1 MTRSGGPPR
10 GRAGGRPARLPGL
23 LLRGLAVV
31 GTAALAA
38 GLLRAPGAG
47 PPLADAAVAR
57 AERWTWDLPR
67 GFPEPRVPR
76 TNPMST
82 AKVEVGRHLF
92 YDRRLS
98 ANRRQSC
105 GSCHQQGRA
114 FTDGRMTA
122 VGSTGQVHPRNT
134 PSLANVAYAP
144 TLTWANPALVTLERQ
159 AEVPLFGA
167 DPVELGVTDRTRAS
181 VLARVQRDPRYRR
194 LFRRAFPGLRQ
205 PISWSTVVASL
216 AAFQRSLISGDSRY
230 DRYVAGRARLSAA
243 ERRGARLFFGERAEC
258 FHCHG
263 GFTFTDQA
271 TWAGAPE
278 SRTPFHNTGLFNIGG
293 TGAFPE
299 PNRGVFEVT
308 GRPADMGAFRAP
320 SLRNV
325 AVTAP
330 YMHDGSMRTLR
341 EVVDFYAAGGR
352 VITDGPLA
360 GDGRL
365 SPLRDPLIGAIDLGE
380 RDRRDL
386 VAFLR
391 TLTDRRFLTDPRH
404 ADPFKPTR
412 SRR

>member
-1 MTRSGGPPR
+1 M
-10 GRAGGRPARLPGL
+10 PAL
-23 LLRGLAVV
+23 LLRCIAVA
-31 GTAALAA
+31 GTAALAVA
-38 GLLRAPGAG
+38 LLRAPGAG
-47 PPLADAAVAR
+47 TLPATAAQTR
-57 AERWTWDLPR
+57 PDRWTWDLPR

-76 TNPMST
+76 SNPMT
-82 AKVEVGRHLF
+82 AARVELGRHLF
-92 YDRRLS
+92 YDPRLS

-105 GSCHQQGRA
+105 ASCHQQGRA
-114 FTDGRMTA
+114 FTDGRPTA
-122 VGSTGQVHPRNT
+122 VGSTGEVHPRNT

-144 TLTWANPALVTLERQ
+144 TLTWANPALVALERQ
-159 AEVPLFGA
+159 AEVPLFGT
-167 DPVELGVTDRTRAS
+167 DPVELGITDRNRAA
-181 VLARVQRDPRYRR
+181 VLARFRRDARYRR
-194 LFRRAFPGLRQ
+194 LFRHAYPELRR
-205 PISWSTVVASL
+205 PISWGTVVASL
-216 AAFQRSLISGDSRY
+216 AAFQRTLISGDSRY

-243 ERRGARLFFGERAEC
+243 ERRGADLFFGERAEC

-263 GFTFTDQA
+263 GFTFTDQV

-278 SRTPFHNTGLFNIGG
+278 TRTPFHNTGLFNIGG

-299 PNRGVFEVT
+299 PNRGVFELT
-308 GRPADMGAFRAP
+308 GDPADMGAFRAP

-325 AVTAP
+325 GVTAP

-352 VITDGPLA
+352 DIAEGPDA

-365 SPLRDPLIGAIDLGE
+365 SPLRDPLLAAIDLSE

-391 TLTDRRFLTDPRH
+391 TLTDRSFLEDPRH
-404 ADPFKPTR
+404 SDPFAPKR